1 MVNYFTALNKMI
13 KKSIIFATMQ
23 HTATLFMTRK
33 IVICIISAILSIP
46 FVTIKGQTGDIAF
59 NFLRLPYSSHV
70 AALGGTNISII
81 DDDVTLAAH
90 NPALLINASHNT
102 VNFGYMTYM
111 SDSKVAGAA
120 YNRVFG
126 ARSAGAIVARYVDYG
141 EFEGYDENNIFTGT
155 FKAKDMEISAVY
167 SYLLSD
173 RWSGG
178 VAAKF
183 IYSKYES
190 MSSIALGVDLG
201 LNYFDEE
208 KDLSASLVFKN
219 LGAQVKA
226 FEEETEKMPFD
237 IQLGVT
243 KRIAN
248 APIRLSVTMNNLHK
262 WSDDD
267 FYNADGSKDSFS
279 KKLLKHF
286 TFGADVLISQNIYA
300 SIGYNYRIT
309 KELSTSDSKWDGLS
323 IGAGANI
330 KRFKFGISYSK
341 LHVSSNSLLFNAS
354 YTL

>member
-1 MVNYFTALNKMI
+1 MQHI
-13 KKSIIFATMQ
+13 KKEEKKHYLRKNYMQQKMPRELKSFILVLLFLSQIAT
-23 HTATLFMTRK
+23 AK
-33 IVICIISAILSIP
+33 A
-46 FVTIKGQTGDIAF
+46 QTGDIAF
-59 NFLRLPYSSHV
+59 NFLRLPYSAHV

-81 DDDVTLAAH
+81 DDDITLAAH
-90 NPALLINASHNT
+90 NPALLINVSHNT
-102 VNFGYMTYM
+102 LNLGYMTYM

-120 YNRVFG
+120 YSRVFG
-126 ARSAGAIVARYVDYG
+126 ERSAGAIIARYVDYG
-141 EFEGYDENNIFTGT
+141 EFEGYDENNTFTGT
-155 FKAKDMEISAVY
+155 FKAKDMEFAATY

-208 KDLSASLVFKN
+208 SDLSASLVFKN

-243 KRIAN
+243 KKLGN
-248 APIRLSVTMNNLHK
+248 APIRLSLTMNNLHK

-267 FYNADGSKDSFS
+267 FYNADGSKDNFS

-286 TFGADVLISQNIYA
+286 TFGADVLLGERFYA
-300 SIGYNYRIT
+300 SIGYNYRMT

-323 IGAGANI
+323 IGAGGGIN
-330 KRFKFGISYSK
+330 KFKFGISYSK
-341 LHVSSNSLLFNAS
+341 LHVSSNSLLFNVS

>member
-1 MVNYFTALNKMI
+1 MTANKKM
-13 KKSIIFATMQ
+13 KKSIIFAKDSVNCTIAVMTKRIVNFIILAIILMPLA
-23 HTATLFMTRK
+23 TA
-33 IVICIISAILSIP
+33 
-46 FVTIKGQTGDIAF
+46 KGQTGEIAF

-81 DDDVTLAAH
+81 DDDITLAAH
-90 NPALLINASHNT
+90 NPALLINVSHNT
-102 VNFGYMTYM
+102 LNLGYMTYM
-111 SDSKVAGAA
+111 SDSKVAGFA

-190 MSSIALGVDLG
+190 QSSIALGIDLG
-201 LNYFDEE
+201 LNYFNEE

-226 FEEETEKMPFD
+226 FEEKTEKMPFD
-237 IQLGVT
+237 IQLGIT
-243 KRIAN
+243 KRFAN
-248 APIRLSVTMNNLHK
+248 APIRISLTMNNLHK

-267 FYNADGSKDSFS
+267 FYNADGSKDGFG

-286 TFGADVLISQNIYA
+286 TFGADVLLSERIYA
-300 SIGYNYRIT
+300 SIGYNYRMT
-309 KELSTSDSKWDGLS
+309 KELSTTDSKWDGLS
-323 IGAGANI
+323 LGAGISI
-330 KRFKFGISYSK
+330 KKFKFGVSYSK